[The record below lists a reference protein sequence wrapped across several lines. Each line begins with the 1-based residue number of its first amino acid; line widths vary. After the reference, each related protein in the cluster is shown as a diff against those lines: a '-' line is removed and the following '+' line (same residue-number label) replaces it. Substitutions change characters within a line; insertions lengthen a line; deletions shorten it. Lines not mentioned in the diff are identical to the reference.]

1 MSGFGGA
8 NPTDQFTK
16 FWSDMMANAGKL
28 GMEPPPHAPDEAR
41 KHMRRAVCDSWAA
54 QGDEY
59 MPSEPCRDTMKKSL
73 DNARAFKQQ
82 MKEFFTKHL
91 HDAQMPARSDTDS
104 ILLVLRSLEERV
116 LAKLE
121 DLAERVERLETASAS
136 KGSKKPGGK

>member
-8 NPTDQFTK
+8 NPTEQFTK

-28 GMEPPPHAPDEAR
+28 GMVPPPQSPDEAM
-41 KHMRRAVCDSWAA
+41 KHMRRAFFDAWAA
-54 QGDEY
+54 QCDEY
-59 MPSEPCRDTMKKSL
+59 MRSEQFLDTMKKSM
-73 DNARAFKQQ
+73 DNALAFKQQ

-136 KGSKKPGGK
+136 KGAKKSSGT